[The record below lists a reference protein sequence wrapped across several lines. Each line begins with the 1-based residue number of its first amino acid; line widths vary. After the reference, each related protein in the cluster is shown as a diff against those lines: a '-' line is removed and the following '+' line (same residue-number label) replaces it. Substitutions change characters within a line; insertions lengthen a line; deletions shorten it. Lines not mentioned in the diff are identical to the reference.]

1 VAEVW
6 GVRNHLNLDDLE
18 HTSDQE
24 IDAFLTSSRP
34 GRELQQR
41 GATKAQPMEAIMHAQ
56 LTAGARG
63 LEQCYRLSS

>member
-24 IDAFLTSSRP
+24 IDAFLTSSCT
-34 GRELQQR
+34 GR
-41 GATKAQPMEAIMHAQ
+41 GPHAN
-56 LTAGARG
+56 LKNVGYLLHNGG
-63 LEQCYRLSS
+63 LSFTDAWLA